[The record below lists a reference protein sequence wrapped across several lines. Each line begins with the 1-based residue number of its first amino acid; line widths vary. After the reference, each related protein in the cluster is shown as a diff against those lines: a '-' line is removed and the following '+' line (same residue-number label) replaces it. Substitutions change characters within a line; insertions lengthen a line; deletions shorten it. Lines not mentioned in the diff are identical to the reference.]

1 MHLDGGVIMSDN
13 KMALEF
19 VSKSKNEGFARVSV
33 AAFVAQLD
41 PTMDEISDV
50 KTAVSEAVTNAIIHG
65 YDGQEDGIVRIEAEI
80 YDNEVT
86 IVISDKGNGIEDIE
100 QAMEPLYT
108 SRPDLERS
116 GMGFTVMDTF
126 MDYLR
131 VESEKGAGTRVI
143 IKKKFSTVS

>member
-1 MHLDGGVIMSDN
+1 MSHN

-19 VSKSKNEGFARVSV
+19 LSKAKNEGFARVSV

-65 YDGQEDGIVRIEAEI
+65 YDSQEDGIIRIESEI
-80 YDNEVT
+80 YENEVT
-86 IVISDKGNGIEDIE
+86 IVISDKGKGIENIE

-131 VESEKGAGTRVI
+131 VESEKGAGTRVV
-143 IKKKFSTVS
+143 IKKKFSTAS